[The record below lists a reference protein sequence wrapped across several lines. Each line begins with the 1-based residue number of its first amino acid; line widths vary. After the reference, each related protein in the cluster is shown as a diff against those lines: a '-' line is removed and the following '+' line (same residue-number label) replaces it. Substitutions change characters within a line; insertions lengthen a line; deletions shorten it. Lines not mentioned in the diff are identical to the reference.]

1 LQTLRSRRYPLYD
14 EVYFY
19 VDKAPGKPLDP
30 KVKEFIRYVLSR
42 EGQDAVQK
50 DGKYLPLTGPLVAE
64 QLRKLE

>member
-1 LQTLRSRRYPLYD
+1 
-14 EVYFY
+14 VYFY

-50 DGKYLPLTGPLVAE
+50 DGKYLPLTGALVVE
-64 QLRKLE
+64 QLKKLE